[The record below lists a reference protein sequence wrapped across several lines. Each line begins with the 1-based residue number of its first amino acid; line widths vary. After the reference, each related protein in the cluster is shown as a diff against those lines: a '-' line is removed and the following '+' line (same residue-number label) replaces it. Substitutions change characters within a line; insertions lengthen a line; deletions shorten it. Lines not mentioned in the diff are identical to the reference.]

1 MTSVRSPRNATAM
14 STSIRRGAIAAR
26 RFFLLFLVTVVTVL
40 VGRGAFAQTTDRVV
54 TSSGTVSGRV
64 TATDANQVQLED
76 RAGEMKKIAIDQ
88 IREVQF
94 GGEPAE
100 LKSARSMLLRGR
112 AADSLEE
119 LAKIEPTDLDGAEQ
133 ILLDEV
139 DYVRAAATARVALAA
154 GGDPREAGKLV
165 ADFVAKHPDSHHA
178 YDMQE
183 LLGDLLARAGRVDNA
198 LAAFGQLAKGP
209 PAFKVRAASARAAML
224 LDQGKYAESLREF
237 DAAVQIDA
245 SDEAS
250 AAQKRAAELG
260 RARCLAQLGKP
271 EEAVGLVQ
279 TVIQQADPEDGEV
292 LGRAYNALGQAYR
305 AVAGKEQDA
314 LIAFLT
320 VDLVYNKVP
329 ENHAEALY
337 NLVDLWEKG
346 ANPERSRE
354 ARATLESTY
363 PGSQW
368 AKKLTA
374 GKS

>member
-1 MTSVRSPRNATAM
+1 MP
-14 STSIRRGAIAAR
+14 TSIRRGAIAAR
-26 RFFLLFLVTVVTVL
+26 QFFPVLLVTLLVTL
-40 VGRGAFAQTTDRVV
+40 LGGRGAFAQTADRVV
-54 TSSGTVSGRV
+54 TNAGTVSGRV
-64 TATDANQVQLED
+64 SATDANEVQLED
-76 RAGEMKKIAIDQ
+76 RAGEIKKIAIDQ

-139 DYVRAAATARVALAA
+139 DYVRAAATARVALAT

-198 LAAFGQLAKGP
+198 LAAYGQLAKGP
-209 PAFKVRAASARAAML
+209 PSFKVRAASARAAML
-224 LDQGKYAESLREF
+224 LEQGKHAEALREF
-237 DAAVQIDA
+237 DAAVQIDS

-260 RARCLAQLGKP
+260 RARCLAHLGKP
-271 EEAVGLVQ
+271 DEAVGLVQ
-279 TVIQQADPEDGEV
+279 AVIQQADPEDGEV

-305 AVAGKEQDA
+305 ATAGKEQDA

-329 ENHAEALY
+329 ETHAEALY

-354 ARATLESTY
+354 ARAMLESSY

-374 GKS
+374 GKT

>member
-1 MTSVRSPRNATAM
+1 
-14 STSIRRGAIAAR
+14 
-26 RFFLLFLVTVVTVL
+26 
-40 VGRGAFAQTTDRVV
+40 
-54 TSSGTVSGRV
+54 
-64 TATDANQVQLED
+64 
-76 RAGEMKKIAIDQ
+76 
-88 IREVQF
+88 
-94 GGEPAE
+94 
-100 LKSARSMLLRGR
+100 
-112 AADSLEE
+112 
-119 LAKIEPTDLDGAEQ
+119 
-133 ILLDEV
+133 
-139 DYVRAAATARVALAA
+139 
-154 GGDPREAGKLV
+154 V

-198 LAAFGQLAKGP
+198 LAAYGQLAKGP

-224 LDQGKYAESLREF
+224 LEQGKHAEALREF
-237 DAAVQIDA
+237 DAAVQIDS

-260 RARCLAQLGKP
+260 RARCLAHLGKP
-271 EEAVGLVQ
+271 DEAVGLVQ
-279 TVIQQADPEDGEV
+279 AVIQQADPEDGEV

-346 ANPERSRE
+346 ANPERARE
-354 ARATLESTY
+354 ARATLESSY

-374 GKS
+374 GKT

>member
-1 MTSVRSPRNATAM
+1 M
-14 STSIRRGAIAAR
+14 SNSIRCGAIPAR
-26 RFFLLFLVTVVTVL
+26 RFFLLFLVTVVTLL
-40 VGRGAFAQTTDRVV
+40 VGRGAFAQTADRVV
-54 TSSGTVSGRV
+54 TNAGTVSGRV
-64 TATDANQVQLED
+64 SATDANEIQLED
-76 RAGEMKKIAIDQ
+76 RAGEIKKIAIDQ

-154 GGDPREAGKLV
+154 GGDPRESGKLV
-165 ADFVAKHPDSHHA
+165 
-178 YDMQE
+178 QE

-198 LAAFGQLAKGP
+198 LAAYGQLAKGP

-224 LDQGKYAESLREF
+224 LDQGKHAEALREF
-237 DAAVQIDA
+237 DAAVQIDS

-260 RARCLAQLGKP
+260 RARCLAHLGKP

-279 TVIQQADPEDGEV
+279 AVIQQADPEDGEV

-305 AVAGKEQDA
+305 ATAGKEQDA

-346 ANPERSRE
+346 ANPERARE
-354 ARATLESTY
+354 ARATLESSY

-374 GKS
+374 GKT

>member
-1 MTSVRSPRNATAM
+1 MKPVRSTRNAPAM
-14 STSIRRGAIAAR
+14 PTDLRGGEIPAPWTVSVV
-26 RFFLLFLVTVVTVL
+26 FLLALF
-40 VGRGAFAQTTDRVV
+40 VGGEAFAQTADRVV
-54 TSSGTVSGRV
+54 TTSGTLSGRIAA
-64 TATDANQVQLED
+64 TAANEVQLED
-76 RAGEMKKIAIDQ
+76 RAGEIKKIPIDL

-119 LAKIEPTDLDGAEQ
+119 LGKIEPADLDGAEQ

-139 DYVRAAATARVALAA
+139 DYVRAAATARVALAT
-154 GGDPREAGKLV
+154 GGDPRDAGKLV
-165 ADFVAKHPDSHHA
+165 ADFAAKHPDSHHA
-178 YDMQE
+178 FDVQE

-198 LAAFGQLAKGP
+198 LAAYGQLAKGP

-224 LDQGKYAESLREF
+224 LDQAKYAEALREF
-237 DAAVQIDA
+237 EAAVEID
-245 SDEAS
+245 SNDEAS
-250 AAQKRAAELG
+250 AVQKRAAELG
-260 RARCLAQLGKP
+260 RARCLSQLGKP

-279 TVIQQADPEDGEV
+279 TVIQQADPEDGDV

-354 ARATLESTY
+354 ARATLESSY

-368 AKKLTA
+368 AKKLA
-374 GKS
+374 AAKG

>member
-1 MTSVRSPRNATAM
+1 MP
-14 STSIRRGAIAAR
+14 TSIRRGAIPALGL
-26 RFFLLFLVTVVTVL
+26 FPIVLLASFV
-40 VGRGAFAQTTDRVV
+40 VGREVVAQTADRVV
-54 TSSGTVSGRV
+54 TSAGTVSGRV
-64 TATDANQVQLED
+64 TATAADEVQLED
-76 RAGEMKKIAIDQ
+76 RNGETKKIPIDQ

-119 LAKIEPTDLDGAEQ
+119 LAKIEPSDLDGAEQ

-154 GGDPREAGKLV
+154 GGDPRESGKLV
-165 ADFVAKHPDSHHA
+165 ADFVSKHPDSHHA

-198 LAAFGQLAKGP
+198 LSAYGQLAKGP

-224 LDQGKYAESLREF
+224 LDQGKYAEALREF
-237 DAAVQIDA
+237 DAAVQIDS

-279 TVIQQADPEDGEV
+279 AVIQQADPEDGEV
-292 LGRAYNALGQAYR
+292 LGRAFNALGQAYR

-320 VDLVYNKVP
+320 VDLVYNKIP

-346 ANPERSRE
+346 SNPERARE
-354 ARATLESTY
+354 ARSTLESSY

-368 AKKLTA
+368 AKKLVA

>member
-1 MTSVRSPRNATAM
+1 MPI
-14 STSIRRGAIAAR
+14 SIRRGSIPAS
-26 RFFLLFLVTVVTVL
+26 RFFILFMVLLVTLL
-40 VGRGAFAQTTDRVV
+40 VGRGALAQTADRVV
-54 TSSGTVSGRV
+54 TSTGTISGRV
-64 TATDANQVQLED
+64 TATDANEVQLED
-76 RAGEMKKIAIDQ
+76 RGGEIKKIAIDQ

-224 LDQGKYAESLREF
+224 LDQGKHAEALREF
-237 DAAVQIDA
+237 DAAVKID
-245 SDEAS
+245 SNDEAS

-260 RARCLAQLGKP
+260 RARCLASLGKP

-279 TVIQQADPEDGEV
+279 AVIQQADPEDGEV

-305 AVAGKEQDA
+305 AAAGKEQDA

-354 ARATLESTY
+354 ARATLESSY

-374 GKS
+374 GKT

>member
-1 MTSVRSPRNATAM
+1 MP
-14 STSIRRGAIAAR
+14 TSIRRGAIAAR
-26 RFFLLFLVTVVTVL
+26 RFFLLFLVTVVTLL

-165 ADFVAKHPDSHHA
+165 ADFVTKHPDSHHT

-224 LDQGKYAESLREF
+224 LEQGKHAEALREF
-237 DAAVQIDA
+237 DAAVKIDS

-260 RARCLAQLGKP
+260 RARCLAHLGKP

-279 TVIQQADPEDGEV
+279 AVIQQADPEDGEV

-305 AVAGKEQDA
+305 AAAGKEQDA

-346 ANPERSRE
+346 ANPERARE
-354 ARATLESTY
+354 ARATLESSY

-374 GKS
+374 GKT

>member
-1 MTSVRSPRNATAM
+1 MP
-14 STSIRRGAIAAR
+14 TSIRRGAIPAR
-26 RFFLLFLVTVVTVL
+26 RFFILFMVLLVTLL
-40 VGRGAFAQTTDRVV
+40 VGRGVFAQTADRVV
-54 TSSGTVSGRV
+54 TNAGTVSGRV
-64 TATDANQVQLED
+64 SATDANEVQLED
-76 RAGEMKKIAIDQ
+76 RAGEIKKIAIDQ

-119 LAKIEPTDLDGAEQ
+119 LAKIESTDLDGAEQ

-139 DYVRAAATARVALAA
+139 EYVRAAATARVALAA

-183 LLGDLLARAGRVDNA
+183 ILGDLLARAGRVDNA
-198 LAAFGQLAKGP
+198 LAAYGQLAKGP

-224 LDQGKYAESLREF
+224 LDQGKHAEALREF
-237 DAAVQIDA
+237 DAAVKIDS

-260 RARCLAQLGKP
+260 RARCLAHLGKP
-271 EEAVGLVQ
+271 DEAIGLVQ
-279 TVIQQADPEDGEV
+279 AVIQQADPEDGDV

-305 AVAGKEQDA
+305 AVAGREQDA

-329 ENHAEALY
+329 EIHAEALY

-354 ARATLESTY
+354 ARATLESSY

-374 GKS
+374 GKT